1 MVKTIQIKQIEKS
14 FPDHSGRPVAII
26 SGISLDI
33 NDSDFITI
41 VGANGSG
48 KSTLFNCIAGQLST
62 DNGYILIGTKDISRE
77 TEKKRSSYIGRV
89 LQDPKLGTI
98 GSMTL
103 LENLRLAFLR
113 NQTKSWFRQIDRSFV
128 QMAEEKVSL
137 LNMGLEKQLHKKME
151 EFSGGQRQALS
162 LIMSVMV
169 QPELLLMD
177 EPTSALDP
185 RSAQKL
191 LEITQA
197 LSQKLSFKV
206 LMITHNFKEAI
217 SYGNKLIIMREG
229 KILKSF
235 SGKEKAE
242 LSADSLYEM
251 I

>member
-1 MVKTIQIKQIEKS
+1 MVNTIQIRQIEKS
-14 FPDHSGRPVAII
+14 FPDHAGRPVAII

-33 NDSDFITI
+33 NDSDFIAI

-62 DNGYILIGTKDISRE
+62 DKGNILIGQKDISGE

-89 LQDPKLGTI
+89 LQDPKMGTI

-113 NQTKSWFRQIDRSFV
+113 NQTKSSFRQIDRSFV

-137 LNMGLEKQLHKKME
+137 LNMGLEKQLNKKME

-185 RSAQKL
+185 KSAQKL
-191 LEITQA
+191 LEVTHE

-217 SYGNKLIIMREG
+217 SYGNKLIVLREG
-229 KILKSF
+229 KIFKSF

-242 LSADSLYEM
+242 LSADRLYEM